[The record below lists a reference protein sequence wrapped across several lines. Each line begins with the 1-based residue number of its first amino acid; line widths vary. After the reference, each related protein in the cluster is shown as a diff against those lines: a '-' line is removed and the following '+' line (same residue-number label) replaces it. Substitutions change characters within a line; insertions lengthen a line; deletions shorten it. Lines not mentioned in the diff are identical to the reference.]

1 MGNGWLRFQH
11 LLTAKPAGYWLPA
24 ENEVRSGDADY
35 LLTTC
40 WKTADRF
47 MVVLSI
53 FLLQVELCWIF
64 LQIWLKNGLRNVE
77 SHAQKSGGMIVA
89 RVRCQIIGL
98 PIKLIIWKLFVF
110 FWKSKA
116 IIEVENHEKTR
127 FLAFLAIFLEMDPKS
142 ISNLSPIASHMEVK
156 VCFRYQLHS
165 KQAKRVGCDGN
176 IFLCNV
182 KRVEK
187 LKNAIFHCDK
197 TSAPRFSL
205 SSFVQVVDVGT

>member
-1 MGNGWLRFQH
+1 
-11 LLTAKPAGYWLPA
+11 
-24 ENEVRSGDADY
+24 
-35 LLTTC
+35 
-40 WKTADRF
+40 
-47 MVVLSI
+47 
-53 FLLQVELCWIF
+53 
-64 LQIWLKNGLRNVE
+64 
-77 SHAQKSGGMIVA
+77 
-89 RVRCQIIGL
+89 
-98 PIKLIIWKLFVF
+98 
-110 FWKSKA
+110 
-116 IIEVENHEKTR
+116 
-127 FLAFLAIFLEMDPKS
+127 MDPKS